1 MKYTVKSVNNITK
14 LEIDKFVRRY
24 NATATRMMRQYPH
37 LDLWETMPKITYL
50 DIVQDKYTFS
60 DAEGNRITRRKDV
73 SNREVA
79 RRLNQYSQLFE
90 KENQKVVKFG
100 EVQTL
105 QYVKKVAQQEQK
117 RDYSRAKR
125 RQTKTDEELAEAGT
139 TRSEEK
145 PLKAI
150 KPTSQKGLAKSVE
163 VRRNRSNVA
172 RNAFMSELYK
182 ANYFQAVR
190 NQLGAKWVPVFEEML
205 RGVSGKR
212 MAKIYKEDD
221 TLSIDWIYTEA
232 EITSTANRILSTWAE
247 YLGREYEPPEWAS

>member
-1 MKYTVKSVNNITK
+1 MKYTAQSVANITK
-14 LEIDKFVRRY
+14 LEIDRFVRRY
-24 NATATRMMRQYPH
+24 NATVTRMMRQYPH
-37 LDLWETMPKITYL
+37 LELWQTMPKISYL
-50 DIVQDKYTFS
+50 DIVQDMYTFT
-60 DAEGNRITRRKDV
+60 DAEGNRITKRKDV
-73 SNREVA
+73 SSREVA
-79 RRLNQYSQLFE
+79 RRLNQYSQLFD

-117 RDYSRAKR
+117 RDYSRSKR

-139 TRSEEK
+139 TRIEEK

-150 KPTSQKGLAKSVE
+150 KPTSQKGLAKSVL

-190 NQLGAKWVPVFEEML
+190 NQLGDKWVPVFEEML
-205 RGVSGKR
+205 QGISGKR
-212 MAKIYKEDD
+212 MARLCIEDD
-221 TLSIDWIYTEA
+221 VLTIQWFYTEA
-232 EITSTANRILSTWAE
+232 EGTQVANKILSTWAE
-247 YLGREYEPPEWAS
+247 YLGREYTPPDWAS